1 MKLSELNDL
10 TFENIGSWPQPAKIG
25 LIIIVCAAILG
36 VGWWKVISPLRVEL
50 AEKQKRES
58 ELLTT
63 LSARQKKAANLE
75 ALKSQLA
82 DIEETFGDLLRRL
95 PNQTEVADLLVDIT
109 KEGLGACLEFELFR
123 PGQEQTADFYME
135 LPIEIRVIGNYHEF
149 GKFVSGISDLPRIV
163 TTHNVKITPRQNDA
177 NELIMDMTA
186 KTYRYV
192 EDEG

>member
-10 TFENIGSWPQPAKIG
+10 TFENIGSWPQPAKVG
-25 LIIIVCAAILG
+25 FIIIVCAAILG
-36 VGWWKVISPLRVEL
+36 VGWWKVISPLREDL
-50 AEKQKRES
+50 AEEQKRES

-63 LSARQKKAANLE
+63 LSGRQKKAANLE

-109 KEGLGACLEFELFR
+109 KEGLGAGLEFELFR
-123 PGQEQTADFYME
+123 PGNEQTADFYME
-135 LPIEIRVIGNYHEF
+135 LPIEIRVIGQYHEF

-163 TTHNVKITPRQNDA
+163 TTHNVKITPRQDDS

>member
-109 KEGLGACLEFELFR
+109 KEGLGAGLEFELFR

>member
-36 VGWWKVISPLRVEL
+36 VGWWKVISPLREDL
-50 AEKQKRES
+50 AAEQKKES
-58 ELLTT
+58 ELLIT

-109 KEGLGACLEFELFR
+109 KEGLGAGLEFELFR

-135 LPIEIRVIGNYHEF
+135 LPIEIRVIGQYHEF

-163 TTHNVKITPRQNDA
+163 TTHNVRITPRQDDSK
-177 NELIMDMTA
+177 ELIMDMTA